1 MYRLSFELVQHTPII
16 HFQADYQGATLRA
29 SEVKPKLDKF
39 LLKHHAQHISECDKS
54 IHGES
59 DAQEKRVSLNY
70 KLSFEA
76 RDVITWPADR
86 KNAPMYF
93 GNIGD
98 GKPKNLVFARGGVTM
113 TILVGRQN
121 KKCQEKPKLADWLN
135 SDDGHEAICNFF
147 MLHNFGSRQSKGY
160 GSFTV
165 KENGLLKRGD
175 NCYSYLS
182 FKIQIWPY
190 RDEDSKES
198 DEEKRNKELY
208 DAQKKVFSK
217 INYFYRTLRSGLNE
231 CRRGGQSVLYMKPMI
246 FYYATDEIRNTW
258 WDKRSIKHAFDLKLK
273 KLNKGKKPKE
283 KPPRE
288 EPLEDKQID
297 YRDMFGLSTN
307 ESWGKHYRDVE
318 IKKSC
323 FFGEGNNRRKV
334 DRMKSP
340 LQFKPIL
347 VSEDQR
353 KKTYRIYI
361 GVFEEEVGLSELV
374 ANETIVKVKAIRN
387 DQEITPQHTKDPSN
401 NISQGTLDNDNSL
414 PLTFPKIGSI
424 VDVINF
430 QDYHTKLQNELIC
443 DNGNKEG
450 KRIRD
455 LLLDI
460 YKQLAKHEQ
469 KWKDAIEKE
478 KSTPLSR

>member
-1 MYRLSFELVQHTPII
+1 MHRLTFDLIQHTPII
-16 HFQADYQGATLRA
+16 HFQSEYRGATLRA
-29 SEVKPKLDKF
+29 SEVKPKLDKY
-39 LLKHHAQHISECDKS
+39 LLKYHASHISECDKS
-54 IHGES
+54 THGEG

-76 RDVITWPADR
+76 RDVITWPANR

-93 GNIGD
+93 GNTGD
-98 GKPKNLVFARGGVTM
+98 KKNKDFTFACGGVTM

-121 KKCQEKPKLADWLN
+121 KECQEKPKLADWLN

-147 MLHNFGSRQSKGY
+147 MINNFGSRQSKGY
-160 GSFTV
+160 GSFAV
-165 KENGLLKRGD
+165 KEDGLLKRGD
-175 NCYSYLS
+175 NCYRYLS
-182 FKIQIWPY
+182 FEIKIRPY

-198 DEEKRNKELY
+198 EEKKREKRLCN
-208 DAQKKVFSK
+208 AQREIFST
-217 INYFYRTLRSGLNE
+217 INYFHRTLRSGLNE
-231 CRRGGQSVLYMKPMI
+231 WRGGEQSVLYMKPMI
-246 FYYATDEIRNTW
+246 FYYAANKRRKTW

-273 KLNKGKKPKE
+273 KPNKKKTPE
-283 KPPRE
+283 E

-297 YRDMFGLSTN
+297 YRDIFGLSTN
-307 ESWGKHYRDVE
+307 ESWGAHYDNIA
-318 IKKSC
+318 IKKTC
-323 FFGEGNNRRKV
+323 FSSNKEVN
-334 DRMKSP
+334 RMKSP

-347 VSEDQR
+347 LSEYEGKQI
-353 KKTYRIYI
+353 YRVYI
-361 GVFEEEVGLSELV
+361 GIFEEEVGLSELV

-387 DQEITPQHTKDPSN
+387 DQEITPQHTEDPSN
-401 NISQGTLDNDNSL
+401 NISQGTSDNDSSL

-430 QDYHTKLQNELIC
+430 RDYQTKLQKELIC
-443 DNGNKEG
+443 NNEEG
-450 KRIRD
+450 ERIRD